1 MKHRDIS
8 AKILEYADPATDVS
22 ALESADPA
30 TDVSALESEIDRLV
44 HALYHLAPEEIAI
57 VEGRGS

>member
-22 ALESADPA
+22 ALES
-30 TDVSALESEIDRLV
+30 EIDHLV
-44 HALYHLAPEEIAI
+44 HALYHLTPDEIAI
-57 VEGRGS
+57 VEGNTPSV